1 MRIPM
6 KKSKLLNV
14 LDDMVNEDNQN
25 DFSMVTYRTSKK
37 TATMIELM
45 SSIFQKPV
53 STLFT
58 TMLSEKIVSNLF
70 EDDSNI
76 QLLNEY
82 FESEHSNSGFVK
94 LLADSGLIENKSN
107 ISQLLGNLDL
117 SNLSEEA
124 KDKLKKLQ

>member
-1 MRIPM
+1 M

-25 DFSMVTYRTSKK
+25 NFSMVTYRTSKK

-94 LLADSGLIENKSN
+94 LLADSGLIEQKID
-107 ISQLLGNLDL
+107 ISQILGDLDL